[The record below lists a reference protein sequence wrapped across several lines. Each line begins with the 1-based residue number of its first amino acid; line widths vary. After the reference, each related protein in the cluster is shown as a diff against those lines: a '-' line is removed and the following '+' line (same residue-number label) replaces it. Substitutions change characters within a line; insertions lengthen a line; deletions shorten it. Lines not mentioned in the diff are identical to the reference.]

1 MFRWF
6 MIIGVAIIVFSVL
19 VQSRINDVIKP
30 GMGLQP
36 VAVEATNVAPVE
48 EPQVATEDNT
58 KRPAQAEERLRNRVP
73 PKEGDAVSGENIPM

>member
-30 GMGLQP
+30 EMGLQP
-36 VAVEATNVAPVE
+36 VAVETTDVAPVE
-48 EPQVATEDNT
+48 ETQVATQDNT
-58 KRPAQAEERLRNRVP
+58 NRPAQAEERLYDRVP
-73 PKEGDAVSGENIPM
+73 PKEGDTVSGDNIPM